1 MHVRFEQTYRVYFV
15 GIVQDGPHDCNDAA
29 GAAVAAATTSEGA
42 GNAVADAAVADA
54 AVADDWDP
62 GSDIA
67 LLNVLS
73 HALIV
78 AMIVESFA
86 VHW

>member
-1 MHVRFEQTYRVYFV
+1 MCIMHVRFEQTYRVYFV

-42 GNAVADAAVADA
+42 GNAVADAAVAD
-54 AVADDWDP
+54 DWDP

-78 AMIVESFA
+78 AVIVESFA